1 MLTGSQLALKMKA
14 ISASTGVP
22 ADDLV
27 HETSIYKLL
36 RGADEGFP
44 SIHWSGVDG
53 NHFVLAMDLLGPN
66 LQSLKYVCRGSL
78 SLRTVCMLAEQMV
91 GLDSGV
97 SDYSLGLMKLHIDH
111 STSVRAFEGNHM
123 RRREAPQLC
132 HGPRTQGQD
141 CASIRLRP
149 RRVLHESCHQ

>member
-91 GLDSGV
+91 GLA
-97 SDYSLGLMKLHIDH
+97 SLN
-111 STSVRAFEGNHM
+111 TRWV
-123 RRREAPQLC
+123 
-132 HGPRTQGQD
+132 
-141 CASIRLRP
+141 
-149 RRVLHESCHQ
+149 